1 MRLIRLSICLFFGL
15 LPILANAQIYA
26 EDVKPIFR
34 ELRALNGT
42 WFMSTDRGDRLEIW
56 SIADD
61 STLVGKTVR
70 IKPENGDTVTLDLL
84 RLERRDTVITYITVA
99 RGQNKTEPVRYI
111 LTEAE
116 YEGYIF
122 ENPQHDDPK
131 KIKYR
136 LLGNRELQINTEGQ
150 KGSRTV
156 TNEYVLEREFAP
168 STMQFRIR
176 GGANYHNIRATGFL
190 PKDDFG
196 NAPTFDWKPGWE
208 LGTGLT
214 FKGRGGF
221 ISVNLELNLIGRFA
235 SAVSA
240 FTVFEDTTIINYE
253 RNLTYRTTWLNIAFV
268 PEITLRRD
276 GRLSLMAGPYVG
288 RLLFSGGKGT
298 QKPTENKLYQA
309 NNDFK
314 KTEIGLIAGLQCK
327 VNFGKKDL
335 DGVIGLRANLGLSDI
350 DNLYT
355 RYSDNAALSNGRI
368 SFLGVSL
375 YYSMNLLKL

>member
-15 LPILANAQIYA
+15 LPLLATAQIYA

-42 WFMSTDRGDRLEIW
+42 WFMPTDRGDRLEIW
-56 SIADD
+56 TIAND

-70 IKPENGDTVTLDLL
+70 IKPETGDTVTLDLL
-84 RLERRDTVITYITVA
+84 RLEKRDTVITFITIA

-111 LTEAE
+111 LTSAD
-116 YEGYIF
+116 YDGYIF

-156 TNEYVLEREFAP
+156 TNEYVFEREFSP
-168 STMQFRIR
+168 STKQVRLR
-176 GGANYHNIRATGFL
+176 GGLNYHNMRATGFL
-190 PKDDFG
+190 PNDSLGNSPKFG
-196 NAPTFDWKPGWE
+196 GKPGWE
-208 LGTGLT
+208 IGAGVTL
-214 FKGRGGF
+214 KGRGGF
-221 ISVNLELNLIGRFA
+221 ISVNIELNVIGRFA
-235 SAVSA
+235 SAFSN
-240 FTVFEDTTIINYE
+240 FRDTKDTLYI
-253 RNLTYRTTWLNIAFV
+253 RNLTYNTTWLNIAFV

-276 GRLSLMAGPYVG
+276 GRLSIMAGPYVG
-288 RLLFSGGKGT
+288 RLLTSGGKGI
-298 QKPTENKLYQA
+298 QKPEENKLYKA

-314 KTEIGLIAGLQCK
+314 KTEIGLIAGMQYK
-327 VNFGKKDL
+327 VNFKNKDV

-368 SFLGVSL
+368 SFFGASL